1 MPRCFPHQFLR
12 EKPRPSGRGGIAHG
26 AGISL
31 VEIRIAP
38 LYWPCSMNLRS
49 GGPKVTPVRDEN
61 VSPGEHLPAATRAAQ
76 AGASRQAG
84 GLVRH
89 RKSSRVE
96 LSGDNQAIFLGGLR
110 AGTHRSVCCMC
121 IVQPRRRNP
130 LPSGRGA
137 AKNSRAVYPH

>member
-1 MPRCFPHQFLR
+1 MNVSEFHPVRPNFHQFLR
-12 EKPRPSGRGGIAHG
+12 EKPRPQGQGGIAHG

-38 LYWPCSMNLRS
+38 LYWSCSMNLRS

-61 VSPGEHLPAATRAAQ
+61 VSPGEHLPAPRLPAATRAA
-76 AGASRQAG
+76 QAG

-96 LSGDNQAIFLGGLR
+96 LSGDNQAFSLGGLG

-130 LPSGRGA
+130 LPSGRGG
-137 AKNSRAVYPH
+137 RQV